1 MKYTTLTLAII
12 LSTSAFAQNAFSLNL
27 SPTVADVSNVSVLLS
42 YTDSGSTAGFGVP
55 LGLSAAAGTTTVTD
69 FSTNVGLDTLQYGF
83 LGTYGTDGVTI
94 GIDSAV
100 ADSVIGQTW
109 EQIFTNPLFAE
120 ATVRSAISTNNFGIQ
135 QLFADY
141 LTTVQ
146 VSVGGTN
153 RDLFAGIGQEVT
165 LVNFST
171 ASRNGVG
178 NLTPVPEP
186 ATMLALGAGV
196 AGILRRRSKK
206 A

>member
-1 MKYTTLTLAII
+1 MKYTTITLAILI
-12 LSTSAFAQNAFSLNL
+12 STSAFAQNAFSLNL

-42 YTDSGSTAGFGVP
+42 YTESGSTAGFAAPV
-55 LGLSAAAGTTTVTD
+55 GLTATAGTTTVTD
-69 FSTNVGLDTLQYGF
+69 FSTNVALDTLQYGF
-83 LGTYGTDGVTI
+83 LGTYGAEGVTI

-109 EQIFTNPLFAE
+109 EQIFSNPLFAE
-120 ATVRSAISTNNFGIQ
+120 ANVRNAISTNNFGLQ

-171 ASRNGVG
+171 ASRNGAG
-178 NLTPVPEP
+178 RLTPVPEP
-186 ATMLALGAGV
+186 ASMIALGAGV
-196 AGILRRRSKK
+196 LAVLRRRKQ